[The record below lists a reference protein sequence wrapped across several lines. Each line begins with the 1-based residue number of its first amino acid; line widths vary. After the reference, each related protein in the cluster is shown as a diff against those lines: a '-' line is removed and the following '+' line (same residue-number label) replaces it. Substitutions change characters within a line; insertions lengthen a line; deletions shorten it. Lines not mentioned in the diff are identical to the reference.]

1 MMNKAISSL
10 LVVGLCA
17 AGFAAARPAPA
28 AIIVKGSPF
37 SGKFLGPIPGT
48 VTRWPITITG
58 KGDVSAEVREKVS
71 LPVLTV
77 TWGSVSGDV
86 DADGL
91 LRLTGVEFVR
101 NSGGGIDSTV
111 IDFKANVVLTDL
123 GGIVGV
129 SGSGEEFV
137 WLEHTTTTKK

>member
-1 MMNKAISSL
+1 MNKAISSL

-17 AGFAAARPAPA
+17 AGFAAAAPTRA
-28 AIIVKGSPF
+28 AVIVKGSPY

-48 VTRWPITITG
+48 VTRWPITING
-58 KGDVSAEVREKVS
+58 KGNVSADVQHKVS
-71 LPVLTV
+71 APVLTLS
-77 TWGSVSGDV
+77 WGSVSGDA

-101 NSGGGIDSTV
+101 NAGGGIDTNV
-111 IDFKANVVLTDL
+111 IDFKANVILTQL